1 MLMTYGPRTVPVI
14 SVIEYLSQYL
24 HGQALIQVK
33 PGSRIDLLIFKSMQI
48 SIPVTNSWDSR
59 SMYWFRANWHRHLST
74 SFISQLQQLHE
85 ILELQLPNEL
95 KKDVDAVEFFEGMQ
109 LSRSWRN
116 FCFEIERAISGPVA
130 LEHWNLR
137 DARSAHFV

>member
-48 SIPVTNSWDSR
+48 SIPVTNS
-59 SMYWFRANWHRHLST
+59 
-74 SFISQLQQLHE
+74 
-85 ILELQLPNEL
+85 
-95 KKDVDAVEFFEGMQ
+95 
-109 LSRSWRN
+109 
-116 FCFEIERAISGPVA
+116 
-130 LEHWNLR
+130 
-137 DARSAHFV
+137 